1 LRTNKLLTDAAE
13 HGCRLAN
20 TVLSTTAGL
29 NAAHS
34 TVEYREALIVA
45 FFTAGMVC
53 QSDHAS
59 KDEAT
64 SFAVAFADQ
73 LRAVIKDEAL
83 KFT

>member
-1 LRTNKLLTDAAE
+1 
-13 HGCRLAN
+13 
-20 TVLSTTAGL
+20 
-29 NAAHS
+29 
-34 TVEYREALIVA
+34 VEYREALIVA

-64 SFAVAFADQ
+64 SCAVAFADQ